1 MVGFIFQV
9 VKIQWSDVSM
19 QEQAFRFVFT
29 SFKTY
34 YLNVIFPNFDS
45 STSVYSASIGMLLLL
60 ITPYIS
66 VSAVC

>member
-1 MVGFIFQV
+1 
-9 VKIQWSDVSM
+9 M

-45 STSVYSASIGMLLLL
+45 STSVYSASIGMLLIL

>member
-45 STSVYSASIGMLLLL
+45 STSVYSASIGMLLIL
-60 ITPYIS
+60 ITPYIA